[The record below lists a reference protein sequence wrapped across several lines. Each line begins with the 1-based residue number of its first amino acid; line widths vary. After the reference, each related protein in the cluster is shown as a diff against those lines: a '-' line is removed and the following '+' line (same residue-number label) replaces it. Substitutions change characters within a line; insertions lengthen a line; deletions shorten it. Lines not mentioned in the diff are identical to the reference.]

1 MSKKLIPAYLLTFV
15 NVLGFSILMP
25 VLPFVVQDYGAP
37 KWVYGL
43 LLTFYSAFQF
53 LGAPY
58 LGAMSD
64 GIGRKPVLIISQAG
78 TLLSWI
84 VFALA
89 IFLPNVPVLGFALP
103 LWIIGLSRI
112 LDGITGGNTSV
123 TNAYVSDIT
132 TRDEKSYIFGYL
144 GGIAGLGMIVGPG
157 IGGATAASSWGY
169 LGTLL
174 AASAISVVTLITL
187 FFWLKESHPKERR
200 TTEKRKSM
208 MHSFLVLRRIKDVNP
223 SPFIKTIF
231 VMKFLFSTMMAFYI
245 ATIALFMIDLF
256 RFDSKELGLFM
267 LGVGIFLSFNQA
279 FVSKKFIQKF
289 GEFNTL
295 FIGLALSVVGLFS
308 ITLTDNLYVYF
319 ACYYSLNLGM
329 SLCFPTFN
337 ALIAIHA
344 NPQKLGE
351 IMGISES
358 INSLAMAAF
367 PVVAAAIYGVVGFP
381 IYYGI
386 SLLPIVA
393 FVLGVVW
400 WKKNKK
406 ENLVESI

>member
-1 MSKKLIPAYLLTFV
+1 
-15 NVLGFSILMP
+15 MP

-84 VFALA
+84 VFSFAL
-89 IFLPNVPVLGFALP
+89 LVPNVPLLGFALP

-132 TRDEKSYIFGYL
+132 TRDQKSYIFGYL
-144 GGIAGLGMIVGPG
+144 GGIAGLGMIIGPG

-169 LGTLL
+169 LGTLI
-174 AASAISVVTLITL
+174 AASIISIITLITL
-187 FFWLKESHPKERR
+187 FLWLKESHPTEKR
-200 TTEKRKSM
+200 TAEKRKSM
-208 MHSFLVLRRIKDVNP
+208 MHSFFVLRRIKAVNP

-231 VMKFLFSTMMAFYI
+231 IMKFMFSTMMAFYI

-256 RFDSKELGLFM
+256 KFDSKELGLFM
-267 LGVGIFLSFNQA
+267 LGVGVFLSFNQA
-279 FVSKKFIQKF
+279 FLSKRFIKKF

-295 FIGLALSVVGLFS
+295 FIGLALSVIGLFS

-358 INSLAMAAF
+358 ISSLAMAAF
-367 PVVAAAIYGVVGFP
+367 PVIAAALYGMFGYP

-386 SLLPIVA
+386 SLLPIIA
-393 FVLGVVW
+393 FVLGMVW

-406 ENLVESI
+406 LGLIGREVL